1 METMTKN
8 IKKRIKYFPDN
19 RGFTLIEMAIVL
31 IIIGIIIGAVVKGK
45 DIIRSGE
52 QKKLY
57 STFINAWQMAYNSYY
72 DRTGWILGDDNNN
85 TNNNRDGRCG
95 DPAPLSLASENNL
108 NNQLTNVGLET
119 PPTGPTGATNVR
131 TYTDSA
137 GNFANLTIQF
147 AYDANYGNFLQ
158 MAAVPNELGMA
169 IDRIVDGEMDG
180 TNGDFLYIPNNA
192 AMGTTAAWPIASTA
206 PVAAS
211 LAILRLPF

>member
-1 METMTKN
+1 MIIN
-8 IKKRIKYFPDN
+8 IRKRITYFQDN

-57 STFINAWQMAYNSYY
+57 STFINAWRMSYNSYY
-72 DRTGWILGDDNNN
+72 DRTGWILGDDDNN

-95 DPAPLSLASENNL
+95 DAALASENNL
-108 NNQLTNVGLET
+108 NNQLTRVGLE
-119 PPTGPTGATNVR
+119 PPVAGPTGATNVR

-137 GNFANLTIQF
+137 GNFANITIQF
-147 AYDANYGNFLQ
+147 GYDANYGNFLQ
-158 MAAVPNELGMA
+158 MPAIPNELGMA
-169 IDRIVDGEMDG
+169 MDRIIDGEMDG
-180 TNGDFLYIPNNA
+180 TNGDFLYIPNNSS
-192 AMGTTAAWPIASTA
+192 MGTTAAWPIASTA